1 MVANVKCEEVL
12 SKVGNRLLEQV
23 EKLSL
28 FDLILID
35 EFRENAEDL
44 ASQQLLD
51 LINDF
56 LKAEHDE
63 VKAYIFLKL
72 LAYYPK
78 SMTSYQLTPLM
89 QILIAA
95 VYNVG
100 QSDFYSTKLSM
111 EDLAT
116 VFCRSKK
123 TIHEC
128 VQKHQQS
135 IGEILKSML
144 EEEKLR
150 EKAREIAL
158 RELVE
163 EEKEKL
169 KQRKEETGK

>member
-1 MVANVKCEEVL
+1 MIANVKCGEVL
-12 SKVGNRLLEQV
+12 SKVGNRILEQV

-35 EFRENAEDL
+35 EFRENAEGL

-56 LKAEHDE
+56 LKGEHDE
-63 VKAYIFLKL
+63 VEAYIFLKL

-89 QILIAA
+89 QKLIATA
-95 VYNVG
+95 YHIG
-100 QSDFYSTKLSM
+100 QSDFYTAKLSM
-111 EDLAT
+111 DDLAKI
-116 VFCRSKK
+116 FHRSKK
-123 TIHEC
+123 TIHDC

-135 IGEILKSML
+135 IDEILKPML

-150 EKAREIAL
+150 KEAREIAL